1 MQLCPGM
8 KLPMHSFK
16 PLLIDMRIDLSRRN
30 IGVAEH
36 LLNNPQIGA
45 IPEQMR
51 RETMAEKVRVNVL
64 LQPGA
69 PRVLLHDLP
78 DTRRR
83 YLAASFRK
91 KNFAAATP
99 FYKFGPLHRQIG
111 HERFTCFSTY
121 RHQPGSVSFPSYTH
135 NALFEIEI
143 LKPCVCQFGNAQAT
157 CVKQLDHR
165 AIAQSVNSFQV
176 DAFQELLHLQFI

>member
-1 MQLCPGM
+1 M

-16 PLLIDMRIDLSRRN
+16 PLLIDMRIDLRRRN

-45 IPEQMR
+45 VSEQMR

-69 PRVLLHDLP
+69 PRVFLHDLP

-83 YLAASFRK
+83 
-91 KNFAAATP
+91 
-99 FYKFGPLHRQIG
+99 
-111 HERFTCFSTY
+111 
-121 RHQPGSVSFPSYTH
+121 
-135 NALFEIEI
+135 
-143 LKPCVCQFGNAQAT
+143 
-157 CVKQLDHR
+157 
-165 AIAQSVNSFQV
+165 
-176 DAFQELLHLQFI
+176 